1 MQIIATQ
8 LRSGQIIVKDGELYR
23 VLSTTH
29 VTPGKGN
36 ALVQSKLRSVRS
48 GLQTEHR
55 YRPSD
60 KIEIA
65 HIDTHEM
72 QYIYSD
78 GSHHYF
84 MNLETYEQIALGEAA
99 LAESLGYLLPETIVE
114 VDFYE
119 GEPIAVELPHNV
131 TLEVVETEPRL
142 KGATAAGN
150 SKPAKLETGIT
161 VTVPAYIEPGTKIVV
176 DTRTGE
182 YVSRAEG

>member
-8 LRSGQIIVKDGELYR
+8 LRSGQIILKDGELYR

-36 ALVQSKLRSVRS
+36 ALVQSKLRSLRS

-60 KIEIA
+60 KIEVA
-65 HIDTHEM
+65 HIDTQEM

-78 GSHHYF
+78 GAHNYF
-84 MNLETYEQIALGEAA
+84 MNLETYEQIALPEAA
-99 LAESLGYLLPETIVE
+99 IGGGMGYLLPETIVE
-114 VDFYE
+114 VDLYD
-119 GEPIAVELPHNV
+119 GEPIAVELPNTV
-131 TLEVVETEPRL
+131 TLEVIETEPRL

-150 SKPAKLETGIT
+150 SKPAKLETGIS
-161 VTVPAYIEPGTKIVV
+161 VTVPAYIEAGTMIVV